1 MRKEWTKNYE
11 ETNARQTDTWFE
23 PSWKSRGAISG
34 CRICENGRWRW
45 NGISFG
51 RKRVTSPFHA
61 LGAEL
66 SWPRA
71 LYRWFTSRL
80 KFRCTRPDLSTRDSE
95 RGRGTI
101 PGNVPRPQRS
111 FTAFAL
117 YIARRCAS
125 DKTICNNPLNS
136 TIHGYLETR
145 AANDYG
151 DTSAGEKKWRSFPLR
166 GWLRR

>member
-1 MRKEWTKNYE
+1 MKKLTRDKLTPDSNG
-11 ETNARQTDTWFE
+11 
-23 PSWKSRGAISG
+23 WKSRGAISG
-34 CRICENGRWRW
+34 CRICGRQMEMKRD
-45 NGISFG
+45 SFG

-61 LGAEL
+61 LGVEL

-80 KFRCTRPDLSTRDSE
+80 KCRCTRSDLSTRDSAGE
-95 RGRGTI
+95 RGTI

-117 YIARRCAS
+117 YIARRCAL
-125 DKTICNNPLNS
+125 DKTICNNP

-151 DTSAGEKKWRSFPLR
+151 DTSAGEKKQCSFPLR